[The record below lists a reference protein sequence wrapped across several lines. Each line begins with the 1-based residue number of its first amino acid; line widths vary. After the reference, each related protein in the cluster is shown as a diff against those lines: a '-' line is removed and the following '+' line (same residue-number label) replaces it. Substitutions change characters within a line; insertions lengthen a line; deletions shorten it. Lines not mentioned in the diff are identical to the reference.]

1 MLEGTRSGGIPTF
14 ENQNGRMME
23 GAGGCSV
30 FDLRVRDGKRQ
41 SLFRSY
47 IFPYMDRANLTVLA
61 HALVT
66 RITFEGKRAT
76 GVECIYH
83 GKTQRISG
91 RHERVM
97 SMGAI

>member
-23 GAGGCSV
+23 GAGGCSF

-47 IFPYMDRANLTVLA
+47 TFSYMDRANLTVLA

-66 RITFEGKRAT
+66 RITFEASRTT
-76 GVECIYH
+76 GVDSFYN
-83 GKTQRISG
+83 GKTNRTSAG
-91 RHERVM
+91 RDVPLWLG
-97 SMGAI
+97 S